1 MSSSESL
8 PNKLVTG
15 CGGLVGAVT
24 APPSGESIRYE
35 HGMWCETVIVQ
46 V

>member
-35 HGMWCETVIVQ
+35 RGMRCKTVTGEV
-46 V
+46 